1 MLTQH
6 TRPHRLAGRRP
17 AEDRAPSR
25 LPRDSIFT
33 MLGEIVLF
41 VVLAAILITLTV
53 VMNTAIRD
61 TFFQIRDSLL

>member
-1 MLTQH
+1 
-6 TRPHRLAGRRP
+6 
-17 AEDRAPSR
+17 
-25 LPRDSIFT
+25 